1 MIRLNLARTAQWV
14 DLGHGV
20 RVLVDPVTA
29 GILMAARA
37 SVRLQDVPAGVDAPD
52 AWRGGEL
59 IKALGRALIREW
71 EGVEGA
77 DGQPAPVS
85 GEAIDALLDLPL
97 LSAAFEQRVLQPAI
111 LMDAEK
117 NGSSPSPTGISAGA
131 APIAMPAAHGAP
143 NAPTASSPP

>member
-20 RVLVDPVTA
+20 RVLVDPLTA
-29 GILMAARA
+29 AILMAAKA
-37 SVRLQDVPAGVDAPD
+37 AVRLLDAPAGVDAPD

-59 IKALGRALIREW
+59 IKALGRVLIREW

-77 DGQPAPVS
+77 DGLPAPVS
-85 GEAIDALLDLPL
+85 AEAIDALLDLPL
-97 LSAAFEQRVLQPAI
+97 LCSAFEQRVLQPAI

-117 NGSSPSPTGISAGA
+117 NGSSPSPNGISAGA
-131 APIAMPAAHGAP
+131 MPIAGPAAPAAP
-143 NAPTASSPP
+143 SAPTG